1 MVIELLTFE
10 VSPDERDEWLNVEE
24 RVWSRFLER
33 QPGFVRKEMWIE
45 DGDDSR
51 VHAVIWWETKEQWKA
66 IGAATVDSVDAEM
79 GEWFREP
86 TMREFR
92 VIREC

>member
-10 VSPDERDEWLNVEE
+10 VAPDERARWLEVEE

-33 QPGFVRKEMWIE
+33 QPGFVRKEMWLE
-45 DGDDSR
+45 EGDDER
-51 VHAVIWWETKEQWKA
+51 VHAVIWWETRDQWKA
-66 IGAATVDSVDAEM
+66 IGAETVAGVDDEM
-79 GEWFREP
+79 GEWLRQP